1 MLFPVNNPSEQF
13 FCLNKQQ
20 RKCYVYSR
28 HSSKVKGGFKGV
40 GRGGH
45 DHSFFFENYFASFF
59 IDK

>member
-28 HSSKVKGGFKGV
+28 HSSKVKGGFKEV

-45 DHSFFFENYFASFF
+45 DHSFFFENYFASFL
-59 IDK
+59 